1 MILQIK
7 VKVKISTIKEF
18 AAKLMS
24 GQLDRSANISERYCE
39 KSEPTVG
46 ISYWKVENMEEF
58 ENLFSSW
65 KEFYE
70 TFEVKEVIAAKDAF
84 FLILNQK

>member
-7 VKVKISTIKEF
+7 VKVKISTIKDF

-24 GQLDRSANISERYCE
+24 GQLDRTAIIGETYCE
-39 KSEPTVG
+39 KNEPAVG
-46 ISYWKVENMEEF
+46 ISYWDVDDMEEF
-58 ENLFSSW
+58 ENKFSLW
-65 KEFYE
+65 KQFYDSY
-70 TFEVKEVIAAKDAF
+70 EVKEVVAAKDAF